1 MALKPVHILTWL
13 LLMSTVCVGVYL
25 CFTTMTIEAYL
36 IKDPRAR
43 KIEQLGIAARG
54 GLDSEASLLIS
65 LLFCLGDN

>member
-1 MALKPVHILTWL
+1 
-13 LLMSTVCVGVYL
+13 MSPLWVGVYL

-43 KIEQLGIAARG
+43 KIEQLGIATQG
-54 GLDSEASLLIS
+54 GLDSEAMLLIS